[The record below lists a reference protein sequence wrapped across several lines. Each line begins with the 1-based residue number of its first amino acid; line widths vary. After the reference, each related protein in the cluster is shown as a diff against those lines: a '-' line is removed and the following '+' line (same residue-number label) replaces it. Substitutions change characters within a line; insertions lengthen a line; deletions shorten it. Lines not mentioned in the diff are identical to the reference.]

1 VGLVAVSWLA
11 LAISAGFGVRKI
23 PSVYS
28 VAPLPDAEC
37 PTVSILFAARD
48 EEENISDALATFLAL
63 DYPRYEVVAVDDRSA
78 DSTNTILRAAA
89 QSDPCLKVLRVD
101 SLPAGWLG
109 KPHALQ
115 RAYENSSGEWLV
127 LTDADVHFAP
137 DLLRR
142 AIALAEKNQW
152 DHLPLLAD
160 AKLFTFGEKMVMT
173 FFACAFVLATRPW
186 SVSNPK
192 SGAYIGIGA
201 FQLIRRSVYEKMGT
215 HRRLAMEVVDDVK
228 VGKLVKEAGC
238 RSGVGKAG
246 PAVSVHWH
254 AGVRNL
260 IRGTEKNF
268 FAAAN
273 YSLWMAGAQLFSIFM
288 ACAAVRTRMGW
299 DFGRGRDC
307 GADDGAGWG
316 GAGVSG
322 IDAVRADPAGG
333 RADFLVDAAA
343 VHDHY
348 SAKRRDYLARHFLF
362 SGETEERRCIRR
374 FRFRKPGIECST
386 LNLDTDV
393 PMFAV
398 LPDGYFSLQRFRFL
412 GFPSACG
419 RRQIRE
425 VKLRSAQETL
435 SIEWVQKSRSR
446 RGTFWAS

>member
-1 VGLVAVSWLA
+1 MTLVWWLHLFLDAMVGLVAVSWLA

-215 HRRLAMEVVDDVK
+215 HRRLAMEVIDDVK
-228 VGKLVKEAGC
+228 VGKRVKESGGRAG
-238 RSGVGKAG
+238 VAKAG

-254 AGVRNL
+254 SGVGNI

-268 FAAAN
+268 FAATG
-273 YSLWMAGAQLFSIFM
+273 YRVWMAAAQIFSMMLMWIFPWV
-288 ACAAVRTRMGW
+288 ALAFVRGWGLVFAAVAIAVPVVAQA
-299 DFGRGRDC
+299 
-307 GADDGAGWG
+307 GAAREFRVSVFYALTQPVGALIFCWM
-316 GAGVSG
+316 
-322 IDAVRADPAGG
+322 
-333 RADFLVDAAA
+333 L
-343 VHDHY
+343 
-348 SAKRRDYLARHFLF
+348 
-362 SGETEERRCIRR
+362 
-374 FRFRKPGIECST
+374 
-386 LNLDTDV
+386 
-393 PMFAV
+393 
-398 LPDGYFSLQRFRFL
+398 
-412 GFPSACG
+412 
-419 RRQIRE
+419 
-425 VKLRSAQETL
+425 LRSMIITL
-435 SIEWVQKSRSR
+435 WNGGIVW
-446 RGTFWAS
+446 RGTFYAMEELKRGVV

>member
-1 VGLVAVSWLA
+1 LTLVWWLHLFLDAMVGLVAVSWLA

-48 EEENISDALATFLAL
+48 EEGKLPDALATFLAL

-78 DSTNTILRAAA
+78 DSTNTILQAAA

-160 AKLFTFGEKMVMT
+160 ARLFTFGEKMVMT

-201 FQLIRRSVYEKMGT
+201 FQLIRRSAYEKMGT

-288 ACAAVRTRMGW
+288 AWIFPWLVLPFVHGWVRIFAAVAIVVPMMAQA
-299 DFGRGRDC
+299 
-307 GADDGAGWG
+307 GAAREFRVPMLY
-316 GAGVSG
+316 AMTQPV
-322 IDAVRADPAGG
+322 
-333 RADFLVDAAA
+333 AA
-343 VHDHY
+343 VIFFWM
-348 SAKRRDYLARHFLF
+348 L
-362 SGETEERRCIRR
+362 
-374 FRFRKPGIECST
+374 
-386 LNLDTDV
+386 
-393 PMFAV
+393 
-398 LPDGYFSLQRFRFL
+398 
-412 GFPSACG
+412 
-419 RRQIRE
+419 
-425 VKLRSAQETL
+425 LRSTIVTL
-435 SIEWVQKSRSR
+435 RNGGIRW
-446 RGTFWAS
+446 RGTFYPLEELRRGIV

>member
-1 VGLVAVSWLA
+1 MVGLVAVSWLA

-48 EEENISDALATFLAL
+48 EEGKLPDALATFLAL

-78 DSTNTILRAAA
+78 DSTNTILQAAA

-137 DLLRR
+137 HLLRR

-160 AKLFTFGEKMVMT
+160 ARLFTFGEKMVMT

-201 FQLIRRSVYEKMGT
+201 FQLIRRSAYEKMGT

-273 YSLWMAGAQLFSIFM
+273 YGLDISLAR
-288 ACAAVRTRMGW
+288 AAVRTRVGE
-299 DFGRGRDC
+299 DFCRGRDC
-307 GADDGAGWG
+307 GADDGAGRG
-316 GAGVSG
+316 GAGISSA
-322 IDAVRADPAGG
+322 DALRFDAAGG
-333 RADFLVDAAA
+333 RSDFLLDAVAFDDCDAAEW
-343 VHDHY
+343 
-348 SAKRRDYLARHFLF
+348 RDSLAR
-362 SGETEERRCIRR
+362 
-374 FRFRKPGIECST
+374 
-386 LNLDTDV
+386 D
-393 PMFAV
+393 V
-398 LPDGYFSLQRFRFL
+398 LPFGGVEARDR
-412 GFPSACG
+412 
-419 RRQIRE
+419 
-425 VKLRSAQETL
+425 VT
-435 SIEWVQKSRSR
+435 
-446 RGTFWAS
+446 TASY

>member
-1 VGLVAVSWLA
+1 MTLVWWLHLFLDAMVGLVAFSWLA
-11 LAISAGFGVRKI
+11 LAIDAGLGVLKI
-23 PSVYS
+23 PSLNS
-28 VAPLPDAEC
+28 VAPLRDADS

-48 EEENISDALATFLAL
+48 EAEKLPGALATFLAL

-78 DSTNTILRAAA
+78 DSTNTILQAAA
-89 QSDPCLKVLRVD
+89 QKDPRLKVLGVD

-137 DLLRR
+137 DVLRL
-142 AIALAEKNQW
+142 AIALAKKNQW
-152 DHLPLLAD
+152 DHLPLLAG

-201 FQLIRRSVYEKMGT
+201 FQLIRRSAYEKMGT

-228 VGKLVKEAGC
+228 VGKLVKEAGL

-254 AGVRNL
+254 AGARNL

-288 ACAAVRTRMGW
+288 AWIFPWLALPFVHGWTRI
-299 DFGRGRDC
+299 F
-307 GADDGAGWG
+307 AIVAI
-316 GAGVSG
+316 V
-322 IDAVRADPAGG
+322 
-333 RADFLVDAAA
+333 
-343 VHDHY
+343 
-348 SAKRRDYLARHFLF
+348 
-362 SGETEERRCIRR
+362 
-374 FRFRKPGIECST
+374 
-386 LNLDTDV
+386 V
-393 PMFAV
+393 PMMAQA
-398 LPDGYFSLQRFRFL
+398 GAAREFRVSMLYALTQPVGALIFL
-412 GFPSACG
+412 WML
-419 RRQIRE
+419 
-425 VKLRSAQETL
+425 LRSTIITL
-435 SIEWVQKSRSR
+435 RNGGITW
-446 RGTFWAS
+446 RGTFYPTKELKKGVV

>member
-1 VGLVAVSWLA
+1 M
-11 LAISAGFGVRKI
+11 
-23 PSVYS
+23 
-28 VAPLPDAEC
+28 
-37 PTVSILFAARD
+37 
-48 EEENISDALATFLAL
+48 
-63 DYPRYEVVAVDDRSA
+63 
-78 DSTNTILRAAA
+78 
-89 QSDPCLKVLRVD
+89 LRVD

-137 DLLRR
+137 DVLRR

-201 FQLIRRSVYEKMGT
+201 FQLIRRSAYEKMGT

-288 ACAAVRTRMGW
+288 AWIFPWLALPFVHGW
-299 DFGRGRDC
+299 ARIFADRRDC
-307 GADDGAGWG
+307 GADDGAGRG
-316 GAGVSG
+316 GAGISRV
-322 IDAVRADPAGG
+322 DALRLDAAGG
-333 RADFLVDAAA
+333 GGDFLLDAAA
-343 VHDHY
+343 FDLRDP
-348 SAKRRDYLARHFLF
+348 AKWRDSLARDFLSF
-362 SGETEERRCIRR
+362 GGVEARSGL
-374 FRFRKPGIECST
+374 K
-386 LNLDTDV
+386 
-393 PMFAV
+393 
-398 LPDGYFSLQRFRFL
+398 
-412 GFPSACG
+412 
-419 RRQIRE
+419 
-425 VKLRSAQETL
+425 
-435 SIEWVQKSRSR
+435 
-446 RGTFWAS
+446 